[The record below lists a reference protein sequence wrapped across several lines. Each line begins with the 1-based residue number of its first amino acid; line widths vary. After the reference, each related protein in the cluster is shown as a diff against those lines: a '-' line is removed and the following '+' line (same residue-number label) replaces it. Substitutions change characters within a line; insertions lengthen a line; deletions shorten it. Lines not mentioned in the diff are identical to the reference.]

1 MVRRLSIVTA
11 PRVLLS
17 PAQSDMRGS
26 LVADC
31 VLFRSFGT
39 VEAASTVLKR
49 AAVAKCDDPYRIFAA
64 WLQLEREEQDL
75 ERYHSL
81 CHKRIY
87 QPR

>member
-1 MVRRLSIVTA
+1 MVRRLNIVTA

-17 PAQSDMRGS
+17 SAQSEMRGS
-26 LVADC
+26 LVADY
-31 VLFRSFGT
+31 VLSRSFGT
-39 VEAASTVLKR
+39 IEVASTVLKR

-81 CHKRIY
+81 RHKRTY
-87 QPR
+87 HPR